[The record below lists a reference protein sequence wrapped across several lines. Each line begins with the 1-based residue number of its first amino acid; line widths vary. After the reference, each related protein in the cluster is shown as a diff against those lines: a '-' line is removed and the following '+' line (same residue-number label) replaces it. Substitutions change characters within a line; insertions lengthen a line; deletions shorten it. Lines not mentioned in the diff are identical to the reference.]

1 MPPAYFTRFGL
12 HPEADLS
19 QAQMDELIAGLKATP
34 GMSEGG

>member
-12 HPEADLS
+12 HAAANLTPEQTKQLL
-19 QAQMDELIAGLKATP
+19 EGLRATP